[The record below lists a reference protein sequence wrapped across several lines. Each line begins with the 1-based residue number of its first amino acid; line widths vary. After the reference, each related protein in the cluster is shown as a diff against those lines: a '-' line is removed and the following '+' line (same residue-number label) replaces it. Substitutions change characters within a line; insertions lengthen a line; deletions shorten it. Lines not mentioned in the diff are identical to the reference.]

1 MYVSNGESLAF
12 ENWDENEPNNAGGD
26 ERCVNFFWY
35 GSVNG
40 TWNDYPCNVNCQFIC
55 EKLLKSN

>member
-12 ENWDENEPNNAGGD
+12 ENWDENEPNNAGGN

-55 EKLLKSN
+55 EK